1 VAGRRQS
8 CPFDG
13 LRGTDDG
20 TAHAGLTRNQ
30 SRPEPELMENP
41 PAAFDIANVKRTI

>member
-8 CPFDG
+8 CLFAG
-13 LRGTDDG
+13 LPDTDDG
-20 TAHAGLTRNQ
+20 TPHAGLTNNE
-30 SRPEPELMENP
+30 SRPEPELIENT

>member
-1 VAGRRQS
+1 VEGRRQS

-13 LRGTDDG
+13 LPGTDDG
-20 TAHAGLTRNQ
+20 TAHAGLTNSESSQ
-30 SRPEPELMENP
+30 EQELIENT